1 MLPRKELKNLIRAR
15 LQPAISPRELDNLIA
30 DVDKLSDAWEEMN
43 PSHLDGESCSVV
55 NCIDCWLEEQLDR
68 GVDVKIL
75 LKRPRRPKRASAAL
89 RHAPGPEK

>member
-1 MLPRKELKNLIRAR
+1 MLPRKELENLIRAR
-15 LQPAISPRELDNLIA
+15 LQPAISPQELDNLIA
-30 DVDKLSDAWEEMN
+30 DVDKLADGWEEMN

-75 LKRPRRPKRASAAL
+75 LRRPRRPDRASAPL
-89 RHAPGPEK
+89 MHAAGSGK